1 MDIQTVTEFFK
12 WCSIINGTMLII
24 SSIMLMCAADFVY
37 SIHSKWF
44 PISRTTFNT
53 AIYSFI
59 GLFKI
64 LFIFFNL
71 IPYVVLVILG

>member
-12 WCSIINGTMLII
+12 WCSIINGAMLII
-24 SSIMLMCAADFVY
+24 SSIMLMYAADFVY

-71 IPYVVLVILG
+71 IPYVALVILG

>member
-12 WCSIINGTMLII
+12 WCSIINGAMLII
-24 SSIMLMCAADFVY
+24 SSIMLMYAADFVY

-71 IPYVVLVILG
+71 IPYIALVILG